1 MSNDNEIIL
10 SNVWDAVIELPI
22 EYKVNGQLF
31 YLYPPSLGSTMLINS
46 ATKRVKEQTDLIY
59 EMLAICSFEN
69 RKDAIK
75 RSVLNNRIEEL
86 KQAKLDEILPIYTM
100 FGEWGQDQEKFIK
113 HFQLD
118 VEQRY
123 MKRAHDAK
131 DHDSGSLVF
140 NGKSVY
146 GTLIDVACERYGW
159 SMEYVVWG
167 ISLINL
173 NMLMAD
179 KVVSVYLSKEESKK
193 AAVPQNRAVVKMD
206 KNMSKEQLL
215 AFLGK

>member
-1 MSNDNEIIL
+1 MPTEQEIVL
-10 SNVWDAVIELPI
+10 SNVWDTLIELPI
-22 EYKVNGQLF
+22 EYQVNGQLF

-69 RKDAIK
+69 RKDAVK
-75 RSVLNNRIEEL
+75 RSVLNKRIEEL
-86 KQAKLDEILPIYTM
+86 KQAPLNEILPIYTM
-100 FGEWGQDQEKFIK
+100 FGEWGQDHDTFIK

-123 MKRAHDAK
+123 MKRAHEAK

-140 NGKSVY
+140 NGKSIY
-146 GTLIDVACERYGW
+146 GTLVDVACERYGW

-193 AAVPQNRAVVKMD
+193 AAIPQNRAVVKVG
-206 KNMSKEQLL
+206 NMSKEQLL